1 MKTTLLPLSLLL
13 IFASCLPGQTC
24 SGNQDFY
31 GAYLFS
37 AASPAFQPDSTVTP
51 PSVQF
56 SDTALGRTL
65 KSILGQTRFA
75 TNGRLIADG
84 LGTILAAPADADT
97 IITRVG
103 VYRVNG
109 DCTMSLT
116 LFDGFI
122 TGIDFF
128 GNALRRG
135 SVSFEG
141 VLQDRG
147 SEAVFVQTGATWPAT
162 LTLSRPYLAQG
173 CTNNALSGAFGL
185 AGSGIRIST
194 KPATDE
200 TPAETVISPVS
211 LLGRFVADGAGGLRP
226 DTPGLESA
234 QPKRQ
239 ITGTYKVEADC
250 TGVARIL
257 IDNQTYNL
265 NFILLRGGVQF
276 GEFGRSSIRFAFADA
291 GVVGSG
297 SGR

>member
-1 MKTTLLPLSLLL
+1 MKTTLLSLSLLL

-37 AASPAFQPDSTVTP
+37 AASPAYQPESTATP
-51 PSVQF
+51 PNVQF
-56 SDTALGRTL
+56 SNTAVGRTL
-65 KSILGQTRFA
+65 RSILSQARFA

-84 LGTILAAPADADT
+84 LGTVFAAPADADT

-109 DCTMSLT
+109 DCTVSMT

-122 TGIDFF
+122 TGIDFL
-128 GNALRRG
+128 GNPLIRG

-147 SEAVFVQTGATWPAT
+147 SEAAFVQTGAAWASTMS
-162 LTLSRPYLAQG
+162 LSRPYLAQG
-173 CTNNALSGAFGL
+173 CTNNALSGAFGV
-185 AGSGIRIST
+185 AGNGIRIT
-194 KPATDE
+194 TTPATDE
-200 TPAETVISPVS
+200 TPAETVITPIS

-239 ITGTYKVEADC
+239 ITGTYRVDADC
-250 TGVARIL
+250 TGTARMV
-257 IDNQTYNL
+257 IDNQTYNIH
-265 NFILLRGGVQF
+265 FILLRGGVRF
-276 GEFGRSSIRFAFADA
+276 GEFARASMRFSFADA
-291 GVVGSG
+291 GLVGSG
-297 SGR
+297 SAR

>member
-1 MKTTLLPLSLLL
+1 MKTPLLPLFFLL
-13 IFASCLPGQTC
+13 IFASWLPGQTC

-31 GAYLFS
+31 GAYLFT
-37 AASPAFQPDSTVTP
+37 AASPAFQPETTVTP
-51 PSVQF
+51 PNIPF
-56 SDTALGRTL
+56 SNTALGRTL

-84 LGTILAAPADADT
+84 LGTVFAAPPDAET
-97 IITRVG
+97 IVNRVG

-122 TGIDFF
+122 TGIDFL
-128 GNALRRG
+128 GNPLIRG
-135 SVSFEG
+135 GVSFEG

-147 SEAVFVQTGATWPAT
+147 SEAAFVQTGTTWPT
-162 LTLSRPYLAQG
+162 TLSLARPYLAQG
-173 CTNNALSGAFGL
+173 CTNNALSGAFGV

-194 KPATDE
+194 TRPDDD
-200 TPAETVISPVS
+200 TPPRTVIAPVS
-211 LLGRFVADGAGGLRP
+211 LLGRFVANGAGGFQP

-234 QPKRQ
+234 QLKRQ
-239 ITGTYKVEADC
+239 ITGTYKVDADC
-250 TGVARIL
+250 TGAARMV
-257 IDNQTYNL
+257 IDNQAFNI
-265 NFILLRGGVQF
+265 NFILLRGGVRF
-276 GEFGRSSIRFAFADA
+276 GEFARAALRFTFADA

>member
-13 IFASCLPGQTC
+13 IFASRLPGQTC

-37 AASPAFQPDSTVTP
+37 AASPAFQPDSTITP

-65 KSILGQTRFA
+65 KSMLGQTRFA

-84 LGTILAAPADADT
+84 LGTVLAAPADADT

-128 GNALRRG
+128 GNPLRRG

-141 VLQDRG
+141 VLEDRG
-147 SEAVFVQTGATWPAT
+147 SEAAFVQTGATWPAT

-185 AGSGIRIST
+185 AGSGIRVST
-194 KPATDE
+194 TPATDD
-200 TPAETVISPVS
+200 TPAQTVIAPVT
-211 LLGRFVADGAGGLRP
+211 LLGRFVADGAGGFRP

-250 TGVARIL
+250 TGAARIL